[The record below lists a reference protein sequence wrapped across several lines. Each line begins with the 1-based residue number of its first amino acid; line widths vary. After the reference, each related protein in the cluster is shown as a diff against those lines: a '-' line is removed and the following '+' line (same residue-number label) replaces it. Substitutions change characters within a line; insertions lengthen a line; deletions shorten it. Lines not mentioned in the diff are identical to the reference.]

1 MDVRTDG
8 QSIEKKQGGVSIT
21 PTLPRRAGCWSL
33 TINNPTTEELCFDR
47 VKANGWFLKG
57 QLERGKEGTE
67 HYQGCLITPQKPAFS
82 TVKKVFPRA
91 HIEVAR
97 QRDQL
102 MKYVEKTDT
111 RIAEVP
117 TVGSVIPTLWEY
129 QPQVAQEL
137 DAELIQADI
146 IENIDKDEGDI
157 VIKHVN
163 RVVKRHIEQGMRG
176 VEFIAINPMWIC
188 SWKRFWRSIIKRDG
202 KAIWKTPQA
211 DGEVF
216 RV

>member
-1 MDVRTDG
+1 MDGRTDG
-8 QSIEKKQGGVSIT
+8 QLNEKNKGGVSIT
-21 PTLPRRAGCWSL
+21 PTQPKRSGCWSI
-33 TINNPTTEELCFDR
+33 TINNPTEEELRFDR
-47 VKANGWFLKG
+47 VEPNGWFMKG
-57 QLERGKEGTE
+57 QLERGKNGTD

-91 HIEVAR
+91 HIEAAR
-97 QRDQL
+97 ARDQL
-102 MKYVEKTDT
+102 MKYVEKDDT

-117 TVGSVIPTLWEY
+117 SVGTIIPTLFEY
-129 QPQVAQEL
+129 QTKVAVEL
-137 DAELIQADI
+137 DIEVIQKDI
-146 IENIDKDEGDI
+146 IENIDDDEGDI

-163 RVVKRHIEQGMRG
+163 KVVKRHIEQGMRG

-202 KAIWKTPQA
+202 KTIWKSPQD
-211 DGEVF
+211 DGKVF

>member
-1 MDVRTDG
+1 MDGRTDG
-8 QSIEKKQGGVSIT
+8 QLVKGGVSIT
-21 PTLPRRAGCWSL
+21 PTRASCWSI
-33 TINNPTTEELCFDR
+33 TINNPTEEELRFDR
-47 VKANGWFLKG
+47 VEPNGWFLKG
-57 QLERGKEGTE
+57 QLERGKNGGTD

-91 HIEVAR
+91 HIEKAR

-117 TVGSVIPTLWEY
+117 SVGTIIPTLFEY
-129 QPQVAQEL
+129 QTKVAQEL
-137 DAELIQADI
+137 DIEIIQNDI
-146 IENIDKDEGDI
+146 IDNIDKDEGDI

-163 RVVKRHIEQGMRG
+163 KVVKRHIEQGMRG

-202 KAIWKTPQA
+202 KAIWTHPQTN
-211 DGEVF
+211 GEVF

>member
-1 MDVRTDG
+1 MDGRTDG
-8 QSIEKKQGGVSIT
+8 QNKGGVSIT
-21 PTLPRRAGCWSL
+21 PTRSTCWSI
-33 TINNPTTEELCFDR
+33 TINNPTLEDYAEDR
-47 VKANGWFLKG
+47 VKANGWSLKG

-82 TVKKVFPRA
+82 TVKRVFPRA
-91 HIEVAR
+91 HIEKAR
-97 QRDQL
+97 SRDQL
-102 MKYVEKTDT
+102 MKYVEKDET

-117 TVGSVIPTLWEY
+117 TIGTAIPTLFEY
-129 QPQVAQEL
+129 QPIVALQLNIE
-137 DAELIQADI
+137 EIQKDI

-163 RVVKRHIEQGMRG
+163 RVVRRHIEQGMRG
-176 VEFIAINPMWIC
+176 IEFIAINPMWIC

-202 KAIWKTPQA
+202 KTIWKSPQA